1 MYCKLGQVYITN
13 RGSFV
18 TVGVALL
25 FQIGASIVTNWG
37 SYYKFRQPLLQN
49 RSAITS
55 SGKVYYKL
63 QQVLKIRE
71 IITN

>member
-1 MYCKLGQVYITN
+1 MYYKLGQVYITN

-37 SYYKFRQPLLQN
+37 SYYKSGNRYYKIGQLLQIGAMFIKN
-49 RSAITS
+49 CSR
-55 SGKVYYKL
+55 Y
-63 QQVLKIRE
+63 
-71 IITN
+71 

>member
-18 TVGVALL
+18 TVGLALL

-55 SGKVYYKL
+55 WGKVYYKL